1 MSNDFN
7 VNNISYRFYCDK
19 LISTDQCNNLIIESS
34 NNNIELKSANK
45 TISFNNNSVFNYGLT
60 LNNRDLSNIIN
71 IAGNTLNIDTLFVT
85 DITNSQARISNT
97 NSINNGYIRA
107 TTIGYNPS
115 ILNNISGISGAYFT
129 YINVSGGDSTFN
141 NSVYIKN
148 ILGVSGATTISNDLI
163 VNGTSYV
170 TLYNAISNYIL
181 NIKEELSSN
190 TILTLDLSAT
200 NIYINNDLAVANT
213 SIINDLSISG
223 QLLDSVL
230 KVPHDF
236 TIDPSGHDNA
246 NGTLIINGDLIVYG
260 NRTIINSN
268 IVEISDIT
276 LSVATNLIN
285 ANDLMNANDLYNN
298 KAGLDISN
306 MASIKYDGTNW
317 NISGGQLT
325 VENKKV
331 SLDVSLIELK
341 NSVEISFNSL
351 NSYFDLSY
359 RQLVNN
365 LDNSY
370 NATYNRNQ
378 IDASFLLKSDFDIS
392 LLSFNNALDTT
403 YVNLLTFDAS
413 FNYLKSYLDAS
424 YILKSTSTNINIID
438 NSLNFLRNKLDLSY
452 VSKSSFEG
460 SYNSLKAQI
469 EISFASISLDNST
482 ISVETISTR
491 HYSQKFNNILWN
503 QLGLDISI

>member
-1 MSNDFN
+1 MSSDFN
-7 VNNISYRFYCDK
+7 VNNIPYRFYCDK
-19 LISTDQCNNLIIESS
+19 LTSLDVCNNLIIESS
-34 NNNIELKSANK
+34 DNNIELKTTDK
-45 TISFNNNSVFNYGLT
+45 PISFNNNSIFNYGLT
-60 LNNRDLSNIIN
+60 LNNNDLSNIIN
-71 IAGNTLNIDTLFVT
+71 ITGKILNIDTLFVT
-85 DITNSQARISNT
+85 DIANSQATITNT

-107 TTIGYNPS
+107 TPIGYNPASTNS
-115 ILNNISGISGAYFT
+115 IIESSNAYFT

-148 ILGVSGATTISNDLI
+148 ILDVSGATTISNDLI

-170 TLYNAISNYIL
+170 TLYNAISNYIP

-190 TILTLDLSAT
+190 TILTLDLSAS
-200 NIYINNDLAVANT
+200 NISVSNELVVNKT
-213 SIINDLSISG
+213 SFINDLSISG

-246 NGTLIINGDLIVYG
+246 SGTLIINGDLIVYG
-260 NRTIINSN
+260 NRTTIASS

-285 ANDLMNANDLYNN
+285 ANDLYNN
-298 KAGLDISN
+298 QAGLDISN

-325 VENKKV
+325 VENKNV
-331 SLDVSLIELK
+331 SLDVSLIALK

-351 NSYFDLSY
+351 NSYFDVSY

-365 LDNSY
+365 NDNSY
-370 NATYNRNQ
+370 NATYNRTQ

-392 LLSFNNALDTT
+392 LLSFNNALDTS

-452 VSKSSFEG
+452 VLKSSFEG

>member
-1 MSNDFN
+1 MSSDFN
-7 VNNISYRFYCDK
+7 VNHISYRFYCDK
-19 LISTDQCNNLIIESS
+19 LTSLDVCNNLIIESS
-34 NNNIELKSANK
+34 DNNIELKTTDK
-45 TISFNNNSVFNYGLT
+45 PISFNNNTIFNYGLT
-60 LNNRDLSNIIN
+60 LNNYDLSNIIN
-71 IAGNTLNIDTLFVT
+71 ITGKILNIDTLFVT
-85 DITNSQARISNT
+85 DIANSQATITNT

-107 TTIGYNPS
+107 TPIGYNPASTNS
-115 ILNNISGISGAYFT
+115 IIESSNAYFT
-129 YINVSGGDSTFN
+129 YINVSGGDSSFN

-148 ILGVSGATTISNDLI
+148 NLDVSGATTISNDLI
-163 VNGTSYV
+163 VNGKSYV
-170 TLYNAISNYIL
+170 TLYNAISNYIP

-190 TILTLDLSAT
+190 IILTLYLSAS
-200 NIYINNDLAVANT
+200 NISVSNELVVNKT
-213 SIINDLSISG
+213 SFINDLSISG

-246 NGTLIINGDLIVYG
+246 SGTLIINGDLIVYG

-276 LSVATNLIN
+276 LSVATT
-285 ANDLMNANDLYNN
+285 LMNANDLYNN
-298 KAGLDISN
+298 QAGLDISN
-306 MASIKYDGTNW
+306 VASIKYDGTNW

-331 SLDVSLIELK
+331 SLDVSLIALK
-341 NSVEISFNSL
+341 NSVEISLNSL

-365 LDNSY
+365 NDNSY
-370 NATYNRNQ
+370 NATYRQTQ

-392 LLSFNNALDTT
+392 LLSFNNALDTS

-452 VSKSSFEG
+452 LSKSSFEG

>member
-7 VNNISYRFYCDK
+7 VNHISYRFYCDK
-19 LISTDQCNNLIIESS
+19 LTSLDVCNNLIIESS
-34 NNNIELKSANK
+34 DNNIELKTTDK
-45 TISFNNNSVFNYGLT
+45 PISFNNNSIFNYGLT
-60 LNNRDLSNIIN
+60 LNNNDLSNIIN
-71 IAGNTLNIDTLFVT
+71 ITGKILNIDTLFVT
-85 DITNSQARISNT
+85 DIANSQATITNT

-107 TTIGYNPS
+107 TPIGYNPASTNS
-115 ILNNISGISGAYFT
+115 IIESSNAYFT
-129 YINVSGGDSTFN
+129 YINVSGGDSSFN

-148 ILGVSGATTISNDLI
+148 NLDVSGATTISNDLI
-163 VNGTSYV
+163 VNGKSYV
-170 TLYNAISNYIL
+170 TLYNAISNYIP

-190 TILTLDLSAT
+190 IILTLYLSAT
-200 NIYINNDLAVANT
+200 NIYINNELVVNKT
-213 SIINDLSISG
+213 SFINDLSISG

-236 TIDPSGHDNA
+236 TIDPSGDDFA
-246 NGTLIINGDLIVYG
+246 SGTLIINGDLIVYG
-260 NRTIINSN
+260 NRTTIASS

-285 ANDLMNANDLYNN
+285 ANDLYNN
-298 KAGLDISN
+298 QAGLDISN

-331 SLDVSLIELK
+331 SLDVSLIALK
-341 NSVEISFNSL
+341 NSVEISLNSL

-365 LDNSY
+365 NDNSY
-370 NATYNRNQ
+370 NATYRRTQ

-392 LLSFNNALDTT
+392 LLSFNNALDTS

-452 VSKSSFEG
+452 VSKSSYEG

-482 ISVETISTR
+482 ISVETINTR

>member
-1 MSNDFN
+1 MSSDFN
-7 VNNISYRFYCDK
+7 VNHISYRFYCDK
-19 LISTDQCNNLIIESS
+19 LTSLDVCNNLIIESS
-34 NNNIELKSANK
+34 DNNIELKTTDK
-45 TISFNNNSVFNYGLT
+45 PISFNNNTIFNYGLT
-60 LNNRDLSNIIN
+60 LNNYDLSNIIN
-71 IAGNTLNIDTLFVT
+71 ITGKILNIDTLFVT
-85 DITNSQARISNT
+85 DIANSQATITNT

-107 TTIGYNPS
+107 TPIGYNPASTNS
-115 ILNNISGISGAYFT
+115 IIESSNAYFT
-129 YINVSGGDSTFN
+129 YINVSGGDSSFN

-148 ILGVSGATTISNDLI
+148 NLDVSGATTISNDLI
-163 VNGTSYV
+163 VNGKSYV
-170 TLYNAISNYIL
+170 TLYNAISNYIP

-190 TILTLDLSAT
+190 IILTLYLSAS
-200 NIYINNDLAVANT
+200 NISVSNELVVNKT
-213 SIINDLSISG
+213 SFINDLSISG

-246 NGTLIINGDLIVYG
+246 SGTLIINGDLIVYG

-276 LSVATNLIN
+276 LSVATT
-285 ANDLMNANDLYNN
+285 LMNANDLYNN
-298 KAGLDISN
+298 QAGLDISN
-306 MASIKYDGTNW
+306 VASIKYDGTNW

-331 SLDVSLIELK
+331 SLDVSLIALK
-341 NSVEISFNSL
+341 NSVEISLNSL

-365 LDNSY
+365 NDNSY
-370 NATYNRNQ
+370 NATYRQTQ

-392 LLSFNNALDTT
+392 LLSFNNALDTS

>member
-1 MSNDFN
+1 MSSDFN
-7 VNNISYRFYCDK
+7 VNHISYRFYCDK
-19 LISTDQCNNLIIESS
+19 LTSLDVCNNLIIESS
-34 NNNIELKSANK
+34 DNNIELKTTDK
-45 TISFNNNSVFNYGLT
+45 PISFNNNSIFNYGLT
-60 LNNRDLSNIIN
+60 LNNNDLSNIIN
-71 IAGNTLNIDTLFVT
+71 ITGKILNIDTLFVT
-85 DITNSQARISNT
+85 DIANSQATITNT

-107 TTIGYNPS
+107 TPIGYNPASTNS
-115 ILNNISGISGAYFT
+115 IIESSNAYFT
-129 YINVSGGDSTFN
+129 YINVSGGDSSFN

-148 ILGVSGATTISNDLI
+148 NLDVSGATTISNDLI
-163 VNGTSYV
+163 VNGKSYV
-170 TLYNAISNYIL
+170 TLYNAISNYIP

-190 TILTLDLSAT
+190 IILTLYLSAT
-200 NIYINNDLAVANT
+200 NIYINNELVVNKT
-213 SIINDLSISG
+213 SFINDLSISG

-260 NRTIINSN
+260 NRTTINSN

-276 LSVATNLIN
+276 LSVATNL
-285 ANDLMNANDLYNN
+285 MNANDLYNN
-298 KAGLDISN
+298 QAGLDIYN
-306 MASIKYDGTNW
+306 VASIKYDGANW

-331 SLDVSLIELK
+331 SLDVSLIALK

-351 NSYFDLSY
+351 NSYFDVSY
-359 RQLVNN
+359 TQLVNN
-365 LDNSY
+365 NDNSY
-370 NATYNRNQ
+370 NATYRRTQ

-392 LLSFNNALDTT
+392 LLSFNNALDTS

-452 VSKSSFEG
+452 VSKSSYEG

-482 ISVETISTR
+482 ISVETINTR

>member
-1 MSNDFN
+1 MSSDFN
-7 VNNISYRFYCDK
+7 VNHIPYRFYCDK
-19 LISTDQCNNLIIESS
+19 LTSLDVCNNLIIESS
-34 NNNIELKSANK
+34 DNNIELKTTDK
-45 TISFNNNSVFNYGLT
+45 PISFNNNSIFNYGLT
-60 LNNRDLSNIIN
+60 LNNNDLSNIIN
-71 IAGNTLNIDTLFVT
+71 ITGKILNIDTLFVT
-85 DITNSQARISNT
+85 DIANSQATITNT

-107 TTIGYNPS
+107 TPIGYNPASTNS
-115 ILNNISGISGAYFT
+115 IIESSNAYFT

-148 ILGVSGATTISNDLI
+148 NLDVSGATTISNDLI
-163 VNGTSYV
+163 VNGKSYV
-170 TLYNAISNYIL
+170 TLYNAISNYIP

-190 TILTLDLSAT
+190 IILTLYLSAS
-200 NIYINNDLAVANT
+200 NISVSNELVVNKTSFLNNI
-213 SIINDLSISG
+213 SIYGL
-223 QLLDSVL
+223 LLDSVL
-230 KVPHDF
+230 KVPQEF

-260 NRTIINSN
+260 NRTTIASS

-285 ANDLMNANDLYNN
+285 ANDLYNN
-298 KAGLDISN
+298 QAGLDISN

-331 SLDVSLIELK
+331 SLDVSLIALK
-341 NSVEISFNSL
+341 NSVEISLNSL
-351 NSYFDLSY
+351 NSYFDVSY
-359 RQLVNN
+359 TQLVNN
-365 LDNSY
+365 NDNSY
-370 NATYNRNQ
+370 NATYRRTQ

-392 LLSFNNALDTT
+392 LLSFNNALDTS
-403 YVNLLTFDAS
+403 YVNLLTLDAS

-452 VSKSSFEG
+452 VLKSSFEG